1 MFNVYPGMQIIHKFV
16 GTVVE
21 AVKSQ
26 LSQAKQFVAVQAVE
40 HAVVEASAALL
51 AFKTYPVLHEP

>member
-1 MFNVYPGMQIIHKFV
+1 MQIIHKFV